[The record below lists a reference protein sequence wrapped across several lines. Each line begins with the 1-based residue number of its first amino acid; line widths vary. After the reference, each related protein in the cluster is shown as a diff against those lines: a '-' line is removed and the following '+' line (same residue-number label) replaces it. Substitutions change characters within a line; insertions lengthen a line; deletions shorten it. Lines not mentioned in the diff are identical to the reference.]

1 MYEFAY
7 LHPMEV
13 GGFGNKNLMKHC
25 FRQVRFRTI
34 IYDTSK
40 RETLLERFETNALDV
55 EGVKHEKR
63 KQ

>member
-1 MYEFAY
+1 
-7 LHPMEV
+7 MEV
-13 GGFGNKNLMKHC
+13 GRFGNKNLMKHC
-25 FRQVRFRTI
+25 FRQVRFRI
-34 IYDTSK
+34 IICYTSK